1 MYVTNYTNEDT
12 IKKLT
17 DINVILE
24 SWEMFYKNF
33 SCKPDEK
40 EFPKYNSG
48 DIIDEDKSV
57 KWNREE
63 IERRINVRAEEVKR
77 LQTLR
82 NKIDNLYE
90 KTAIKVLAKQYKI
103 SIKEAGILWRKAYED
118 DHSFGVKSVYDTFV
132 ELADMYEEL
141 RKAANEKSK

>member
-33 SCKPDEK
+33 SYKPNEK
-40 EFPKYNSG
+40 EFPKYNRG

-57 KWNREE
+57 K
-63 IERRINVRAEEVKR
+63 
-77 LQTLR
+77 
-82 NKIDNLYE
+82 
-90 KTAIKVLAKQYKI
+90 
-103 SIKEAGILWRKAYED
+103 
-118 DHSFGVKSVYDTFV
+118 
-132 ELADMYEEL
+132 
-141 RKAANEKSK
+141 